1 MAEKVKYSFIIPVYN
16 REAYIVRCLDSIHH
30 QTKQDVSFEVIVVDD
45 GSTDETAK
53 RVQEYPSERIRYF
66 YIPHSNPCMARKKGI
81 EEARGE
87 YLAFV
92 DSDDHI
98 DGRYIEILD
107 PYIGK
112 AEIIEFG
119 RYHADNSHIYMPY
132 KFNEGTPMEH
142 FLRSALK
149 GYPWSLATRIF
160 SCCLFQKPLEY
171 ADYFFAEDY
180 YLLAQLYNRVC
191 REILNI
197 QQVLYYSE
205 PSVNSLTRSVF
216 DERVLTEICAK
227 EDILKNYGKSEKIK
241 KYMEAD
247 LAVSILGI
255 EGQLY
260 QYNRPVF
267 EKNQE
272 VLRKVFRKYSTWE
285 ILRYIGWKSR
295 IKITLYTISP
305 QLFFYV
311 RSCYRK
317 VKEKSWIP
325 KSH

>member
-1 MAEKVKYSFIIPVYN
+1 M
-16 REAYIVRCLDSIHH
+16 
-30 QTKQDVSFEVIVVDD
+30 IVVDD

-81 EEARGE
+81 EETRGE

-98 DGRYIEILD
+98 DERYIEILD

-132 KFNEGTPMEH
+132 KFNEETPMEH

-149 GYPWSLATRIF
+149 EYPGSLVTRIF
-160 SCCLFQKPLEY
+160 NCCLFQKPLDY
-171 ADYFFAEDY
+171 ADYFFYEDY
-180 YLLAQLYNRVC
+180 YLLVQLYTRVC
-191 REILNI
+191 RDILDI

-205 PSVNSLTRSVF
+205 PSVNSLTRSVV
-216 DERVLTEICAK
+216 DERMLTGIYALESV
-227 EDILKNYGKSEKIK
+227 LKNYGESEKVK
-241 KYMEAD
+241 KYMKAK
-247 LAVSILGI
+247 LAVSIPGI

-272 VLRKVFRKYSTWE
+272 FLRKVFRKYGTWD

-295 IKITLYTISP
+295 IKITLYAISP

-311 RSCYRK
+311 RSCYKK
-317 VKEKSWIP
+317 VKKL
-325 KSH
+325 

>member
-98 DGRYIEILD
+98 DERYIEILD

-112 AEIIEFG
+112 ADIIEFG
-119 RYHADNSHIYMPY
+119 RYHADNSYIFMPY
-132 KFNEGTPMEH
+132 KYKEETPLEH

-149 GYPWSLATRIF
+149 GYPGSLATRIV
-160 SCCLFQKPLEY
+160 SCCLFQKKL
-171 ADYFFAEDY
+171 DYGDYYFAEDY
-180 YLLAQLYNRVC
+180 YLLAQLYSRVC
-191 REILNI
+191 RDILDI

-216 DERVLTEICAK
+216 DERILTEIYAK
-227 EDILKNYGKSEKIK
+227 KDVLKNYGGLEKEK
-241 KYMEAD
+241 KCMQAN
-247 LAVSILGI
+247 LALAILNI
-255 EGQLY
+255 AERLY
-260 QYNRPVF
+260 QCNRPVF
-267 EKNQE
+267 ERNQE
-272 VLRKVFRKYSTWE
+272 FLRRTFRKYGTWD

-295 IKITLYTISP
+295 IKITLYAISP

-311 RSCYRK
+311 RSCYKK
-317 VKEKSWIP
+317 VKKL
-325 KSH
+325 

>member
-30 QTKQDVSFEVIVVDD
+30 QTKKDVSFEVIVVDD

-98 DGRYIEILD
+98 DEKYIEILD
-107 PYIGK
+107 PYTGE
-112 AEIIEFG
+112 ADIIEFG
-119 RYHADNSHIYMPY
+119 RYHADNTHVFMPY
-132 KFNEGTPMEH
+132 KYKEETPVEH
-142 FLRSALK
+142 VLISGLK
-149 GYPWSLATRIF
+149 GYPWSLVTRIF
-160 SCCLFQKPLEY
+160 SCRLFQKPLNY

-180 YLLAQLYNRVC
+180 YLLVQLYTRVC
-191 REILNI
+191 RDISDI

-216 DERVLTEICAK
+216 DERRLTGIYAAENVLNNYCGSKK
-227 EDILKNYGKSEKIK
+227 EKKCMQAILII
-241 KYMEAD
+241 
-247 LAVSILGI
+247 SILNI
-255 EGQLY
+255 TEWFY

-272 VLRKVFRKYSTWE
+272 LLRKTFRKYGTGD
-285 ILRYIGWKSR
+285 ILSYMGWRGK
-295 IKITLYTISP
+295 IKFALYAISP
-305 QLFFYV
+305 QLFLYV
-311 RSCYRK
+311 KSCHKK
-317 VKEKSWIP
+317 VKKKS
-325 KSH
+325 

>member
-98 DGRYIEILD
+98 DERFIEILD
-107 PYIGK
+107 PYTGK
-112 AEIIEFG
+112 ADIIEFG
-119 RYHADNSHIYMPY
+119 RYHADNSHIFMPY
-132 KFNEGTPMEH
+132 KYKKEETPLEH
-142 FLRSALK
+142 FLLAVLK
-149 GYPWSLATRIF
+149 EDTGSLVTRIY
-160 SCCLFQKPLEY
+160 SCHLFQRPLDY
-171 ADYFFAEDY
+171 ADYYFYEDY
-180 YLLAQLYNRVC
+180 YLLVQLYTRSNGT
-191 REILNI
+191 ILDT

-216 DERVLTEICAK
+216 DERMLTGIYAK
-227 EDILKNYGKSEKIK
+227 ESVLKNYGVSKKEKKCMQANLII
-241 KYMEAD
+241 
-247 LAVSILGI
+247 SILNI
-255 EGQLY
+255 AEQLY
-260 QYNRPVF
+260 WYNRPVF

-272 VLRKVFRKYSTWE
+272 YLRKIFRKYGAWDVLKY
-285 ILRYIGWKSR
+285 IDLRGK
-295 IKITLYTISP
+295 IKCVLYAISP
-305 QLFFYV
+305 QSFFCV
-311 RSCYRK
+311 RSCYKK
-317 VKEKSWIP
+317 VKKKS
-325 KSH
+325 

>member
-30 QTKQDVSFEVIVVDD
+30 QTKQNVSFEVIVVDD

-98 DGRYIEILD
+98 DERYIEILD

-112 AEIIEFG
+112 AEIIESG

-132 KFNEGTPMEH
+132 KFNEETPMEH

-149 GYPWSLATRIF
+149 EYPGSLVTRIF
-160 SCCLFQKPLEY
+160 NCCLFQKPLDY
-171 ADYFFAEDY
+171 ADYFFYEDY
-180 YLLAQLYNRVC
+180 YLLVQLYTRVC
-191 REILNI
+191 RDILDI

-205 PSVNSLTRSVF
+205 PSVNSLTRSVV
-216 DERVLTEICAK
+216 DERMLTGIYALESV
-227 EDILKNYGKSEKIK
+227 LKNYGESEKVK
-241 KYMEAD
+241 KYMKAK
-247 LAVSILGI
+247 LAVSIPGI

-272 VLRKVFRKYSTWE
+272 FLRKVFRKYGTWD

-295 IKITLYTISP
+295 IKITLYAISP

-311 RSCYRK
+311 RSCYKK
-317 VKEKSWIP
+317 VKKL
-325 KSH
+325 

>member
-30 QTKQDVSFEVIVVDD
+30 QTKQNVSFEVIVVDD

-98 DGRYIEILD
+98 DERYIEILD
-107 PYIGK
+107 PYTGE
-112 AEIIEFG
+112 ADIIEFG
-119 RYHADNSHIYMPY
+119 RYHADNSYIFMPY
-132 KFNEGTPMEH
+132 KYKEETSLEH

-149 GYPWSLATRIF
+149 GYPGSLATRIV
-160 SCCLFQKPLEY
+160 SCCLFQKKL
-171 ADYFFAEDY
+171 DYGDYYFAEDY
-180 YLLAQLYNRVC
+180 YLLAQLYSRVC
-191 REILNI
+191 RDILDI

-216 DERVLTEICAK
+216 DERMLTGIYAE
-227 EDILKNYGKSEKIK
+227 ESVLKNYGRSEKEK
-241 KYMEAD
+241 KCMQAN
-247 LAVSILGI
+247 LIISILNI
-255 EGQLY
+255 AERLY
-260 QYNRPVF
+260 QCNRPVF

-272 VLRKVFRKYSTWE
+272 FLKKSLRKYVAWDVLKY
-285 ILRYIGWKSR
+285 IDLRGK
-295 IKITLYTISP
+295 IKCVLYAISP
-305 QLFFYV
+305 QLFFLFKN
-311 RSCYRK
+311 CYRK
-317 VKEKSWIP
+317 VKKKS
-325 KSH
+325 

>member
-1 MAEKVKYSFIIPVYN
+1 MEEKVKYSFIIPVYN
-16 REAYIVRCLDSIHH
+16 REVYIVRCLDSIHH

-66 YIPHSNPCMARKKGI
+66 YISHSNPCMARKKGI
-81 EEARGE
+81 EEAKGE

-98 DGRYIEILD
+98 DERYIEILD

-132 KFNEGTPMEH
+132 KFNEETPMEH
-142 FLRSALK
+142 FLRSGLK
-149 GYPWSLATRIF
+149 EYPESLVTRIF
-160 SCCLFQKPLEY
+160 NCCLFQKPLDY
-171 ADYFFAEDY
+171 ADYFFYEDY
-180 YLLAQLYNRVC
+180 YLLVQLYTRVC
-191 REILNI
+191 RDILDI

-205 PSVNSLTRSVF
+205 PSVNSLTRSVV
-216 DERVLTEICAK
+216 DERMLTGIYALESV
-227 EDILKNYGKSEKIK
+227 LKNYGESEKVK
-241 KYMEAD
+241 KYMKAK
-247 LAVSILGI
+247 LAVSIPGI

-272 VLRKVFRKYSTWE
+272 LLRKTFRKYGTGD
-285 ILRYIGWKSR
+285 ILSYMGWRGK
-295 IKITLYTISP
+295 IKFALYAISP
-305 QLFFYV
+305 QLFLYV
-311 RSCYRK
+311 KSCHKK
-317 VKEKSWIP
+317 VKKKS
-325 KSH
+325 

>member
-66 YIPHSNPCMARKKGI
+66 YISHSNPCMARKKGI

-98 DGRYIEILD
+98 DERYIETLD
-107 PYIGK
+107 PYTGK
-112 AEIIEFG
+112 ADIIEFG
-119 RYHADNSHIYMPY
+119 RYHADNTHVLMPY
-132 KFNEGTPMEH
+132 KYKEETPVEH
-142 FLRSALK
+142 VLISGLK
-149 GYPWSLATRIF
+149 GYPWSLVTRIF
-160 SCCLFQKPLEY
+160 SCRLFQKPLNY

-180 YLLAQLYNRVC
+180 YLLVQLYTRVC
-191 REILNI
+191 RDISDI

-216 DERVLTEICAK
+216 DERRLTGIYAAENV
-227 EDILKNYGKSEKIK
+227 LKNYCGSKKEKKCMQANLII
-241 KYMEAD
+241 
-247 LAVSILGI
+247 SILNI
-255 EGQLY
+255 TEWFY

-272 VLRKVFRKYSTWE
+272 LLRKTFRKYGTGD
-285 ILRYIGWKSR
+285 ILSYMGWRGK
-295 IKITLYTISP
+295 IKFALYAISP
-305 QLFFYV
+305 QLFLYV
-311 RSCYRK
+311 KSCHKK
-317 VKEKSWIP
+317 VKKKS
-325 KSH
+325 

>member
-1 MAEKVKYSFIIPVYN
+1 MEEKVKYSFIIPVYN

-66 YIPHSNPCMARKKGI
+66 YISHSNPCMARKKGI

-98 DGRYIEILD
+98 DERYIEILD
-107 PYIGK
+107 PYTGK
-112 AEIIEFG
+112 ADIIEFG

-132 KFNEGTPMEH
+132 KFNEETPMEH

-216 DERVLTEICAK
+216 DERRLTGIYAE
-227 EDILKNYGKSEKIK
+227 ESVLKNYVRSEKGK
-241 KYMEAD
+241 KCMQAN
-247 LAVSILGI
+247 LIISILNI
-255 EGQLY
+255 AERLY
-260 QYNRPVF
+260 WYNRPVF
-267 EKNQE
+267 ERNQE
-272 VLRKVFRKYSTWE
+272 YLRKIFRKYGAWDVLKY
-285 ILRYIGWKSR
+285 IDLRGK
-295 IKITLYTISP
+295 IKCVLYAISP

-311 RSCYRK
+311 TRCYRK
-317 VKEKSWIP
+317 VKKKS
-325 KSH
+325 